1 MVEKEVSNQFACDE
15 AFAMYMD
22 EKTKKIIQ
30 AAMVLDVYSTNASPK
45 ELLGRVLV
53 ELGDE
58 DDNESTFFEQVN
70 KMEAILYEIGDL
82 PNN

>member
-1 MVEKEVSNQFACDE
+1 
-15 AFAMYMD
+15 
-22 EKTKKIIQ
+22 
-30 AAMVLDVYSTNASPK
+30 LDVYSKNASPK